1 MRKEYYIII
10 AIIMLIAGA
19 GYYIVSTQ
27 STITRLSVELD
38 RYKNLSKDTVFIP
51 GKVDTV
57 FKSKV
62 TEKKVYIPVK
72 TDRDFDTLIVV
83 DAGSVRVHSIDSSI
97 CVDINLAIKELEI
110 IKTDTLRIP
119 VFKEIII
126 EKPKEFDYKLLS
138 VGLAA
143 GAAITLG
150 ILQIFR

>member
-19 GYYIVSTQ
+19 GYYVVSTQ

-57 FKSKV
+57 IHSKI
-62 TEKKVYIPVK
+62 TEKKIYIPVK
-72 TDRDFDTLIVV
+72 TDRDFDTLVV
-83 DAGSVRVHSIDSSI
+83 LDPGSIRVHSIDSTI
-97 CVDINLAIKELEI
+97 CIDVNLDIKEIEI

-126 EKPKEFDYKLLS
+126 EKPHEFDYKLLS
-138 VGLAA
+138 IGLTA